1 MTSTKSTF
9 HRRRIHRGSTS
20 PEGIIKSNKFYVLS
34 EFRLAYTSPR
44 RLPFI
49 YNYQH
54 TVSVRSVRTYPDRLE
69 IFILRKPVATA
80 SWLHLKAAQQR
91 KTVMYL
97 DKLLDAEDA
106 KIN

>member
-1 MTSTKSTF
+1 MYSVNLGWP
-9 HRRRIHRGSTS
+9 I
-20 PEGIIKSNKFYVLS
+20 P
-34 EFRLAYTSPR
+34 APR

-49 YNYQH
+49 HNYQH

-80 SWLHLKAAQQR
+80 SRLRLKAAQR
-91 KTVMYL
+91 CKTVVYL